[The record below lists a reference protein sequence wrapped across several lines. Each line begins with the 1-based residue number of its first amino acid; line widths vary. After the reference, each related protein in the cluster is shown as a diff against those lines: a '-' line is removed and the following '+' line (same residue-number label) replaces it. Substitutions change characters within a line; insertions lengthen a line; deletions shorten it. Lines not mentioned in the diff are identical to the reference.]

1 MPIEVR
7 HGEPDMGA
15 LIALATIMGQG
26 QQRVPE
32 IPRIQ
37 VAGVPIGGGGGGA
50 RSERVPWHQRAWGGP
65 VTRRAEPTPE
75 EQLQYEA
82 EKMQL
87 QEKAEAEGW
96 ERKYSAKKRQDIAAI
111 EKARQDLRGNPA
123 FSEKEKIM
131 GDRALIAQ
139 SLGIEKDVIP
149 PDPDKMR
156 FAPGPNGEPRGI
168 GDSWRDEFGN
178 IKTRKPD
185 GEEITQIK
193 FPDTPEGIQQKH
205 QQAMELE
212 LQKRQTK
219 IEDLRRA
226 QEIKWMSEK
235 VPIMQ
240 EAGKTWYGGTIEA
253 GQVGE
258 RPRTETEIE
267 ALSQRF
273 FGPRPEQEA
282 MGAME
287 QFQPQAEQGF
297 IGLGKQSGEFA
308 VPREL
313 TEATRMMH
321 EAGTLVPKP
330 SDAELPYYVG
340 MAMAFLRKMKSE
352 AGKGKDIS
360 GYSKARRQAAVILRQ
375 YEAGEIY
382 GGK

>member
-7 HGEPDMGA
+7 HGEPDMAA
-15 LIALATIMGQG
+15 LVALATIIGQG

-32 IPRIQ
+32 IPQITI
-37 VAGVPIGGGGGGA
+37 GGIPTGGGGGRAGI
-50 RSERVPWHQRAWGGP
+50 SHERIPWHRRAWGGP
-65 VTRRAEPTPE
+65 VTRRAAPTPE

-87 QEKAEAEGW
+87 QERAEAEGW
-96 ERKYSAKKRQDIAAI
+96 ERKYSAK
-111 EKARQDLRGNPA
+111 ARQDLARIEKSRQDLRKNPI
-123 FSEKEKIM
+123 FSEKEKII
-131 GDRALIAQ
+131 GDRALIMQ
-139 SLGIEKDVIP
+139 EMGIEKDVLP

-156 FAPGPNGEPRGI
+156 FAPGPNGEPRGF
-168 GDSWRDEFGN
+168 GDTWRDEFGN
-178 IKTRKPD
+178 IKTRKLD
-185 GEEITQIK
+185 GEEITQVK
-193 FPDTPEGIQQKH
+193 FSDTPEGIQQKH
-205 QQAMELE
+205 QQTMELE
-212 LQKRQTK
+212 LQKRQIK

-240 EAGKTWYGGTIEA
+240 EAGKTWYGGTVEA
-253 GQVGE
+253 SQIGE
-258 RPRTETEIE
+258 RPRTEAEIE

-273 FGPRPEQEA
+273 FGPRPGQEI
-282 MGAME
+282 MGA
-287 QFQPQAEQGF
+287 AEQRF

-340 MAMAFLRKMKSE
+340 MAIAFLRKMESE
-352 AGKGKDIS
+352 AERGKDIS
-360 GYSKARRQAAVILRQ
+360 GYSEARRQAAVILRQ
-375 YEAGEIY
+375 YKAGEIY
-382 GGK
+382 DGK